1 MLQMLVRSAASPRQR
16 LQKEVSAAFSEE
28 AERSELPKESTCGW
42 VGGWMQVR
50 AGSHVLDARNRGV
63 SRFQTFMKRVAV

>member
-1 MLQMLVRSAASPRQR
+1 MQMLVRSAASPRQR

-50 AGSHVLDARNRGV
+50 AGSHVLDAGIGGFRGFRL
-63 SRFQTFMKRVAV
+63 S